1 MSKLVH
7 ETIGKHI
14 HPMRY
19 QQILETESAAKLSLG
34 KQDIISRDQK
44 HSSHVARTYYQ
55 NISSRD
61 VATKAHQC
69 MDKLR
74 SQSQP
79 AKRLT
84 KDNKEKSV
92 VTYKQIDAKFD
103 LRIQDI
109 DVHELFLTKKE
120 KDLKEKL
127 PCNRMKLNQNVDVFL
142 SLWMKI
148 DSLLQ
153 I

>member
-1 MSKLVH
+1 
-7 ETIGKHI
+7 
-14 HPMRY
+14 
-19 QQILETESAAKLSLG
+19 
-34 KQDIISRDQK
+34 
-44 HSSHVARTYYQ
+44 
-55 NISSRD
+55 
-61 VATKAHQC
+61 

-84 KDNKEKSV
+84 KDNKETSV
-92 VTYKQIDAKFD
+92 VTYKQTDAKFD
-103 LRIQDI
+103 LRIEDI
-109 DVHELFLTKKE
+109 DDHELFLTQRKRPKR
-120 KDLKEKL
+120 KL
-127 PCNRMKLNQNVDVFL
+127 PCNRMKLNQNVDVLL